1 MTIYEQ
7 QFMETII
14 RELPKITKQ
23 LENISTKLDVFNAVF
38 VDAAEEVKNE
48 HIGDEIL

>member
-1 MTIYEQ
+1 MTVYEQ

-23 LENISTKLDVFNAVF
+23 LENINHNINLLNQAITYSMEDNRK
-38 VDAAEEVKNE
+38 
-48 HIGDEIL
+48 